1 MNMTKIKN
9 LVFKLSC
16 VVSVCFLSS
25 HASAQALD
33 TNWPSKPIKYIVPF
47 GTGGVSD
54 GVARLI
60 SLHLGTQLKQSVI
73 VENKPGV
80 SGIVGTQL
88 VAKAPADGYTIM
100 GGTITTHAVNPFFS
114 KNLGYDPVTDFVP
127 LAMVGT
133 VSNVLVVPVNSP
145 FNNVEDVIKELKR
158 NPDGLTYGS
167 SGAGTSQHLSGQL
180 FQSLTDTKMRQIVYK
195 GGSQAMID
203 LAGGQLDMIFE
214 TYAAARP
221 MIEAKKV
228 KVLGVTSAKRLP
240 ELPSVPTIAEAGIPG
255 FEMQSWQG
263 VFMPSGASAQL
274 IQKLSKDLSEVI
286 KNPEVQAKLRAMG
299 VEPDGRGSKEF
310 AEFQGAEVTKWS
322 KVVKDAGIKA
332 D

>member
-1 MNMTKIKN
+1 MNVTKIKN
-9 LVFKLSC
+9 LALKISC
-16 VVSVCFLSS
+16 VISSCFLFG

-54 GVARLI
+54 GVGRLL

-80 SGIVGTQL
+80 SGIVGTQF
-88 VAKAPADGYTIM
+88 VAKAPADGYTII

-133 VSNVLVVPVNSP
+133 VSNVLVVPVNSK
-145 FNNVEDVIKELKR
+145 FNSVEDVIKELKR

-180 FQSLTDTKMRQIVYK
+180 FQSLTDTKMRQIIYK

-274 IQKLSKDLSEVI
+274 VEKLSKDLSEVI

-299 VEPDGRGSKEF
+299 VEPDGRGTRAF
-310 AEFQGAEVTKWS
+310 AEFQRAEVTKWA